1 MIVKWEPMLNGC
13 VVEAPDGAL
22 VEALLQSHDG
32 YFNEVTSKVSVVGSV
47 CEAAFD
53 SILVVVVGY

>member
-1 MIVKWEPMLNGC
+1 MLNGC

-53 SILVVVVGY
+53 SVFVVVVGY